1 MLHGDTTL
9 PVWPYI
15 VALIFGAIV
24 APFST
29 FFFARVGSG
38 IPTYKLFEM
47 IGGVINLGRPVA
59 NLYVSF

>member
-15 VALIFGAIV
+15 VAIISGATV

-29 FFFARVGSG
+29 FFLARVGYG
-38 IPTYKLFEM
+38 IPTFRLFEM
-47 IGGVINLGRPVA
+47 IGGAINLGRPVA
-59 NLYVSF
+59 NFYISF